1 MARNAAFVAIG
12 LAALIYGSLSISEA
26 AAQQRWPTKPIRI
39 YTSTPGGP
47 YDVIMRG
54 MSGPLGQ
61 ALGQPVIIENRT
73 GGSFIPL
80 ADACAH
86 AVPDGHTLCTSDS
99 FAQSLNPL
107 LFSRLPYDP
116 DKDFTPIIFIGALNS
131 GVLVNAGLP
140 VKNIQDLLVQA
151 KAKPGRFSFATAGP
165 ASNSNLYVEYLRK
178 EKGISFLN
186 VPYKSFPQGLSA
198 AIAGEVNIAMFA
210 IGQALAQAKNGK
222 VRVIAVSSPQRS
234 IFAPDIPTLGEAGV
248 DVAINTWIG
257 IMGPAGIPRETV
269 MRLNSEFKKLLADKS
284 IMEKYV
290 MGQGF
295 EPTPP
300 SGGSPE
306 ELAAFIKADQANYA
320 RVVKIVGLKP
330 E

>member
-1 MARNAAFVAIG
+1 MKRIPMLILAFAFAAASSHVPHA
-12 LAALIYGSLSISEA
+12 S
-26 AAQQRWPTKPIRI
+26 AQQRWPAKPIRVF
-39 YTSTPGGP
+39 TSTPGGP

-61 ALGQPVIIENRT
+61 ALGQPIVIENRT

-86 AVPDGHTLCTSDS
+86 GAPDGHTLCTSDS

-107 LFSRLPYDP
+107 LFSKLPYDP

-131 GVLVNAGLP
+131 GLMVNANFP
-140 VKNIQDLLVQA
+140 VKDIHDLLAQA
-151 KAKPGRFSFATAGP
+151 RARPGALSFATAGP

-178 EKGISFLN
+178 EKGVSFLN
-186 VPYKSFPQGLSA
+186 VPYKNFLQGMSA
-198 AIAGEVNIAMFA
+198 VIAGEVNASMFA
-210 IGQALAQAKNGK
+210 IGQALSQAKSGK

-234 IFAPDIPTLGEAGV
+234 VFAPDIPTLGEAGV

-257 IMGPAGIPRETV
+257 MMGPAGIARDVVT
-269 MRLNSEFKKLLADKS
+269 RLNAEFKKLLADKT
-284 IMEKYV
+284 IMEKFV

-306 ELAAFIKADQANYA
+306 DLAAFIKADQANYA
-320 RVVKIVGLKP
+320 RIVKIVGLKP

>member
-1 MARNAAFVAIG
+1 MKRSLAWV
-12 LAALIYGSLSISEA
+12 LAALACGWTIAA

-39 YTSTPGGP
+39 LTSTPGGP
-47 YDVIMRG
+47 YDVVMRG
-54 MSGPLGQ
+54 LGGPLGQ
-61 ALGQPVIIENRT
+61 ALGQPVVVENRT

-80 ADACAH
+80 ADGCAH
-86 AVPDGHTLCTSDS
+86 ATPDGHTLCTSDS

-107 LFSRLPYDP
+107 LFSHLPYDP
-116 DKDFTPIIFIGALNS
+116 EKDFTPIIFIGALNS
-131 GVLVNAGLP
+131 GVMVNSAVH
-140 VKNIQDLLVQA
+140 VKDIHDLLAQA
-151 KAKPGRFSFATAGP
+151 KAKPGAFSFATAGP

-186 VPYKSFPQGLSA
+186 VPYKSFPQGMSA
-198 AIAGEVNIAMFA
+198 AIAGEVHLAMFA
-210 IGQALAQAKNGK
+210 IGQALAQAKSGK

-257 IMGPAGIPRETV
+257 MMGPAGIPRDIV
-269 MRLNSEFKKLLADKS
+269 MRLNSEFKKLLADKAL
-284 IMEKYV
+284 MEKFV